1 MIQVRNLS
9 KRYGNNPPV
18 FQKVNLNV
26 NKGDSVAIIGGSGCG
41 KSTFLRCINGLI
53 IPEEG
58 EILFDGV
65 NILDKNT
72 NIDAVRRRMGM
83 VYQQFNLFSHLNVL
97 ENVILAPMKVDGRS
111 KEEAIEEAKKLL
123 ELVGMDK
130 RLYHMPG
137 ELSGGQKQRAAIART
152 LAMHPEVILFDEPTS
167 ALDPTMV
174 DEVESVIKNLVES
187 GMTSLIVTHEM
198 RFARNVATKVVF
210 LAEQGI
216 YEQGTT
222 EQIFDHPEREL
233 TRRFIYRSRMFE
245 KNLTPENYDL
255 YSLASELRAFV
266 SKYETNHRQATLFS
280 ALCDELLFP
289 MLTQS
294 GVSRISVQ
302 LVCSETGTNHLLMV
316 GFFGVD
322 SDPLNTPFLDN
333 LNRILLRQYSDSV
346 RSEKKDSGE
355 WEVIIEM

>member
-1 MIQVRNLS
+1 MIQIRNLS

-18 FQKVNLNV
+18 FQNVNLDV
-26 NKGDSVAIIGGSGCG
+26 NKGDAVAIIGGSGCG
-41 KSTFLRCINGLI
+41 KSTFLRCINRLI
-53 IPEEG
+53 VPEEG
-58 EILFDGV
+58 QIMFDGV

-72 NIDAVRRRMGM
+72 DIDAVRRRMGM

-111 KEEAIEEAKKLL
+111 KEEAIEEAKSLL
-123 ELVGMDK
+123 EMVGMDK
-130 RLYHMPG
+130 RLYHMPS

-216 YEQGTT
+216 YEQGTA
-222 EQIFDHPEREL
+222 EQIFNHPEKEL

-245 KNLTPENYDL
+245 KILTPENYDL

-266 SKYETNHRQATLFS
+266 SRYETNRKQATLFS
-280 ALCDELLFP
+280 VLCDELLFP
-289 MLTQS
+289 TLAQS
-294 GVSRISVQ
+294 GVSNISVR
-302 LVCSETGTNHLLMV
+302 LVCSETSTKHSLII
-316 GFFGVD
+316 GFSEVD
-322 SDPLNTPFLDN
+322 SDPLNSPFLDN
-333 LNRILLRQYSDSV
+333 LNRILLQQYSDSV
-346 RSEKKDSGE
+346 RSEKKGRGE